1 MGPMGIGVLYGK
13 QELLENMEPF
23 MTGGEMIDSVTR
35 EGAVYAELPH
45 KFEAGTVN
53 AAGAVGLAAAIKY
66 INEVGFDY
74 IEESERELT
83 HIAMEGLKD
92 YEHIH
97 VLGSDDP
104 DNHTGIVAFTIDNV
118 HPHDVSEILSSDGI
132 DVRAGHHCAQPL
144 LTHLKVYN
152 ATRASFMFYNT
163 EDEVRAFVKSAI
175 NVRRRMGY
183 DE

>member
-1 MGPMGIGVLYGK
+1 MTQMAGRSSLLFERPPYIMEAASIVGKKEGDGPLGHL
-13 QELLENMEPF
+13 
-23 MTGGEMIDSVTR
+23 
-35 EGAVYAELPH
+35 
-45 KFEAGTVN
+45 
-53 AAGAVGLAAAIKY
+53 
-66 INEVGFDY
+66 FDY
-74 IEESERELT
+74 IEEREKTLT
-83 HIAMEGLKD
+83 RIAMEGLKE

-97 VLGSDDP
+97 VIGSENP

>member
-1 MGPMGIGVLYGK
+1 MNIFMFLVLTTLIIIQK
-13 QELLENMEPF
+13 RKLAKMF
-23 MTGGEMIDSVTR
+23 
-35 EGAVYAELPH
+35 
-45 KFEAGTVN
+45 N
-53 AAGAVGLAAAIKY
+53 A
-66 INEVGFDY
+66 
-74 IEESERELT
+74 
-83 HIAMEGLKD
+83 
-92 YEHIH
+92 
-97 VLGSDDP
+97 
-104 DNHTGIVAFTIDNV
+104 IDNGCES
-118 HPHDVSEILSSDGI
+118 VSEILSSDGI